1 LRVLDA
7 NFIVH
12 VLTLKGLETDTL
24 YLVFK
29 HRFQIVFGLPYRRS
43 NSPQANGD
51 INQRP
56 LLCQATLTYLLI
68 YPGDK
73 KAPQS
78 PRNFRGKATLYR
90 SAIKFPVFKPLDAL
104 SRAKEEWAL

>member
-1 LRVLDA
+1 LFSFDNDSCEFYA

-29 HRFQIVFGLPYRRS
+29 HRFQIVFGFLTDDL
-43 NSPQANGD
+43 NSLQANGD

-56 LLCQATLTYLLI
+56 
-68 YPGDK
+68 
-73 KAPQS
+73 
-78 PRNFRGKATLYR
+78 
-90 SAIKFPVFKPLDAL
+90 
-104 SRAKEEWAL
+104 